1 MHSRKNGWRGLIATL
16 DTGTED
22 NWICEK
28 VVDRL
33 NLSVKRGLPVVYSTF
48 DGRKISSGATVKPT
62 WAIQGQNTSIVTEFR
77 VAPKDAPFDV
87 LFGRNLLSSGEVDFD
102 SEDSPIQ
109 VLVPRKIKV
118 SRMTPLSSQLG
129 FRLTYAVSER
139 GAAGYG
145 PK

>member
-16 DTGTED
+16 DTGTDD
-22 NWICEK
+22 NWISEK

-33 NLSVKRGLPVVYSTF
+33 NLSVKSGLPVRYTTV
-48 DGRKISSGATVKPT
+48 DGRQISSGATVNPT
-62 WAIQGQNTSIVTEFR
+62 WTIQGQSNTIVTEFR
-77 VAPKDAPFDV
+77 MAPKEAPFDV

-118 SRMTPLSSQLG
+118 SRITPSQN
-129 FRLTYAVSER
+129 RLASD
-139 GAAGYG
+139 
-145 PK
+145 